1 MATRVVGLDLG
12 TYAVRAVELS
22 VGGGAQPTLS
32 RFAQVTLPPGA
43 IRDGEVVDA
52 GAVSAAI
59 RRLWSDGK
67 FKPKRVVVG
76 VANQRVIVRQA
87 ELPAMSE
94 ADLRAAL
101 QYEAQELIPIPV
113 EDAILDSQIL
123 EELVSPDGEP
133 RMRILLAAAQRD
145 MVRTQLAA
153 VQGAGLAASAVD
165 VIPFALVRALFDRAT
180 QSFTGDGSAEA
191 IVCIGGGVTNV
202 VVHEQGVPR
211 FVRVLLVG
219 GDDVTDAIARDLDVD
234 ADSAEDLKRRADIG
248 SSDAAVARAGQVV
261 SDRLTPLVEEI
272 RGSLDYYLAQS
283 QSSPIGRVLV
293 TGGGSRLAGLM
304 ERLQSQLG
312 GRVEPAHPLAA
323 LKIGDVS
330 LSQAQLAEY
339 EPLMTVPIGLALA
352 GEVTKGVRRISLLPQ
367 EVAVVREQRRNAALA
382 FAGVAGLAAVLLA
395 VWGAKEAQV
404 SHEKSKAD
412 DAERATAQLEAERSR
427 LGNASSTQTELRQRQ
442 AQIAAALKNDI
453 AWTTI
458 FNDVAAAIPSDV
470 WLTSFQ
476 GQKQGAGTTGASG
489 GTGASGTSATGTSG
503 IVGQVSVGASGFDQ
517 TSAARWLLRIGDLR
531 ELIGLW
537 VPSSTVTGQGAD
549 QIVNFRSTASLTPN
563 ALSKRIDRFTGTAQ

>member
-12 TYAVRAVELS
+12 TYAVRAVELA
-22 VGGGAQPTLS
+22 VGEAQPTLL

-43 IRDGEVVDA
+43 IRDGEVVDPA
-52 GAVSAAI
+52 AVSAAV
-59 RRLWSDGK
+59 RRLWSDGG
-67 FKPKRVVVG
+67 FKTKRVVVG

-87 ELPAMSE
+87 ELPQMSD
-94 ADLRAAL
+94 ADLRSAL
-101 QYEAQELIPIPV
+101 RFEAQELIPIPV

-123 EELVSPDGEP
+123 EEMVSPEGEP

-145 MVRTQLAA
+145 MVRSQLAA
-153 VQGAGLAASAVD
+153 IQGAGLNAVAVD

-219 GDDVTDAIARDLDVD
+219 GDDITDAIAHDLGVD
-234 ADSAEDLKRRADIG
+234 TDAAEDLKRRADIG
-248 SSDAAVARAGQVV
+248 SGDASVARAGQVV

-293 TGGGSRLAGLM
+293 TGGGSRLPGLM

-312 GRVEPAHPLAA
+312 GRVEPAHPLAS
-323 LKIGDVS
+323 LKVGQVR

-352 GEVTKGVRRISLLPQ
+352 AEPIKGVRRISLLPQ
-367 EVAVVREQRRNAALA
+367 EVAVVREQRRQAAAAFAAVGLVGAAL
-382 FAGVAGLAAVLLA
+382 LAMWLA
-395 VWGAKEAQV
+395 KRGSVSDEEDRAAQ
-404 SHEKSKAD
+404 
-412 DAERATAQLEAERSR
+412 AEQQTATLQAQRSR
-427 LGNASSTQTELRQRQ
+427 LASVTTLQTDLQQRQ
-442 AQIAAALKNDI
+442 AQITTALQGDVAWTRLFNDI
-453 AWTTI
+453 AT
-458 FNDVAAAIPSDV
+458 VIPADV

-476 GQKQGAGTTGASG
+476 GQKAAAAAAAAPATPATA
-489 GTGASGTSATGTSG
+489 ARTGT
-503 IVGQVSVGASGFDQ
+503 IGQVTIQGSGFEQ
-517 TSAARWLLRIGDLR
+517 TSTARWLLRLGDLR
-531 ELIGLW
+531 EFIGLW
-537 VPSSTVTGQGAD
+537 VPNSTKSGAGSA
-549 QIVNFRSTASLTPN
+549 QIVTFQSTAQLTS
-563 ALSKRIDRFTGTAQ
+563 AAQSTRLANYLNETQ

>member
-12 TYAVRAVELS
+12 TYAVRAVELV
-22 VGGGAQPTLS
+22 VGGGQPTLG
-32 RFAQVTLPPGA
+32 RFAQATLPPGA
-43 IRDGEVVDA
+43 IRDGEVIDV
-52 GAVSAAI
+52 GAVSTAVK
-59 RRLWSDGK
+59 RLWSEGG
-67 FKPKRVVVG
+67 FKTKRVILG

-87 ELPAMSE
+87 ELPQMSE

-101 QYEAQELIPIPV
+101 RFEAQELIPIPV

-123 EELVSPDGEP
+123 EEMVSPEGEP

-145 MVRTQLAA
+145 MVRTHLAA
-153 VQGAGLAASAVD
+153 VQGAGLSVEAVD

-191 IVCIGGGVTNV
+191 VVCIGGGVTNV

-234 ADSAEDLKRRADIG
+234 LDAAEDLKRRADIS

-293 TGGGSRLAGLM
+293 TGGGSRLPGLM
-304 ERLQSQLG
+304 ERLQSQIG
-312 GRVEPAHPLAA
+312 GRVEPAHPLSS
-323 LKIGDVS
+323 LKIGQVR

-352 GEVTKGVRRISLLPQ
+352 GEVTKGQRRISLLPQ
-367 EVAVVREQRRNAALA
+367 EVAVVREQRRQAAFA
-382 FAGVAGLAAVLLA
+382 FAGVAGLGALLLA
-395 VWGAKEAQV
+395 VWAARQSSV
-404 SHEKSKAD
+404 SEEKKKAD
-412 DAERATAQLEAERSR
+412 EAEQQTARLSAQRSR
-427 LGNASSTQTELRQRQ
+427 LADVTVLQTDLQQRQ
-442 AQIAAALKNDI
+442 AQVVSVLR
-453 AWTTI
+453 
-458 FNDVAAAIPSDV
+458 NDVAWTRVFNDLATVIPADV
-470 WLTSFQ
+470 WLTTFQ
-476 GQKQGAGTTGASG
+476 GQKTAATAAPAAGAAAAAAAPAGVGTVNI
-489 GTGASGTSATGTSG
+489 SAK
-503 IVGQVSVGASGFDQ
+503 GFDQ
-517 TSAARWLLRIGDLR
+517 TSTARWLLRIG
-531 ELIGLW
+531 ELSEFTGLW
-537 VPSSTVTGQGAD
+537 VPNSTKSGVGAAQVVTFQ
-549 QIVNFRSTASLTPN
+549 STARLTDK
-563 ALSKRIDRFTGTAQ
+563 ALSKRIDRYTGTAQ

>member
-12 TYAVRAVELS
+12 TYGVRAVEMA
-22 VGGGAQPTLS
+22 VGGGQPTLV
-32 RFAQVTLPPGA
+32 RFAQVTLPHGA
-43 IRDGEVVDA
+43 VRDGEVVDV
-52 GAVSAAI
+52 GAVSSAV
-59 RRLWSDGK
+59 RRLWSEGG
-67 FKPKRVVVG
+67 FKTKRVVLG

-87 ELPAMSE
+87 EMPQMTD
-94 ADLRAAL
+94 ADLQAAL
-101 QYEAQELIPIPV
+101 RFEAQDLIPIPV

-123 EELVSPDGEP
+123 EDLVTTEGEP
-133 RMRILLAAAQRD
+133 RMRILLAAAQRE
-145 MVRTQLAA
+145 MVRTHLAA
-153 VQGAGLAASAVD
+153 VQGAGLQATAVD

-180 QSFTGDGSAEA
+180 QSFTEDGAAEA

-219 GDDVTDAIARDLDVD
+219 GDDVTEAIARDLDVD
-234 ADSAEDLKRRADIG
+234 SDAAEDLKRRADI
-248 SSDAAVARAGQVV
+248 SSTDAAVARAGQVV

-312 GRVEPAHPLAA
+312 GRVEPAHPLAS
-323 LKIGDVS
+323 LRIGPVG

-367 EVAVVREQRRNAALA
+367 EVAAVREQRRQAGLA
-382 FAGVAGLAAVLLA
+382 FAGVAGFGAVLLA
-395 VWGAKEAQV
+395 LWLARHGQV
-404 SHEKSKAD
+404 SNEQKRAD
-412 DAERATAQLEAERSR
+412 QAEQETARLQAQRNQLS
-427 LGNASSTQTELRQRQ
+427 NVTTTQSDLTQRQ
-442 AQIAAALKNDI
+442 AQITGVLKNDI
-453 AWTTI
+453 AWTRL
-458 FNDVAAAIPSDV
+458 FNNVATAIPADV

-476 GQKQGAGTTGASG
+476 GQKT
-489 GTGASGTSATGTSG
+489 ATGTS
-503 IVGQVSVGASGFDQ
+503 SAAAASQPGLGTVTFAAQGFDQ
-517 TSAARWLLRIGDLR
+517 TSTARWLLRIGDLTDFT
-531 ELIGLW
+531 GLW
-537 VPSSTVTGQGAD
+537 VPSSAKSGSGPLALVSFT
-549 QIVNFRSTASLTPN
+549 STARLTNTAVSDRLSRYTGN
-563 ALSKRIDRFTGTAQ
+563 AK

>member
-12 TYAVRAVELS
+12 TYAVRAVELM
-22 VGGGAQPTLS
+22 VGGGNQPTLV

-52 GAVSAAI
+52 GAVSAAV
-59 RRLWSDGK
+59 RRLWSEGK
-67 FKPKRVVVG
+67 FKTKRVVLG

-94 ADLRAAL
+94 QDLRAAL

-123 EELVSPDGEP
+123 EEMVSPEGEP

-145 MVRTQLAA
+145 MVRTHLAA
-153 VQGAGLAASAVD
+153 VQGAGLSATAVD
-165 VIPFALVRALFDRAT
+165 VIPFALVRSLFDRAT

-191 IVCIGGGVTNV
+191 VVCIGGGVTNV

-219 GDDVTDAIARDLDVD
+219 GDDVTEAIARDLDVD
-234 ADSAEDLKRRADIG
+234 LDAAEDLKRRADAS

-293 TGGGSRLAGLM
+293 TGGGSRLPGLM

-323 LKIGDVS
+323 LRIGQVG
-330 LSQAQLAEY
+330 LTQAQLAEY
-339 EPLMTVPIGLALA
+339 EPLMTVPIGLAMA
-352 GEVTKGVRRISLLPQ
+352 GEPTKGVRRISLLPQ
-367 EVAVVREQRRNAALA
+367 EVAVVREQRRQAAAA
-382 FAGVAGLAAVLLA
+382 FAGVAGLGVLLMLVWLQRQSA
-395 VWGAKEAQV
+395 VSNEKKKADEAEQQV
-404 SHEKSKAD
+404 SALQAEK
-412 DAERATAQLEAERSR
+412 
-427 LGNASSTQTELRQRQ
+427 ASLANVTTLQSDLTQRQ
-442 AQIAAALKNDI
+442 AQVTQVLKTDVD
-453 AWTTI
+453 WPTI
-458 FNDVAAAIPSDV
+458 FNDVATEIPADV

-476 GQKQGAGTTGASG
+476 GQKGAATGGAGGAAAVPANSSTIG
-489 GTGASGTSATGTSG
+489 NVTIQGK
-503 IVGQVSVGASGFDQ
+503 GFDH
-517 TSAARWLLRIGDLR
+517 TSTARWLLRIGDLK
-531 ELIGLW
+531 EFTGLW
-537 VPSSTVTGQGAD
+537 VTQSQASKVNDTLVVGFTSQATLTDHALAKRLDRYTTGSPQ
-549 QIVNFRSTASLTPN
+549 
-563 ALSKRIDRFTGTAQ
+563 

>member
-22 VGGGAQPTLS
+22 VGDAQPTLL
-32 RFAQVTLPPGA
+32 RFAQVTLPAGA
-43 IRDGEVVDA
+43 IRDGEVVDP
-52 GAVSAAI
+52 GAVSAAV
-59 RRLWSDGK
+59 RRLWSEGG
-67 FKPKRVVVG
+67 FKTKRVVVG

-87 ELPAMSE
+87 ELPQMSD

-101 QYEAQELIPIPV
+101 RFEAQELIPIPV

-123 EELVSPDGEP
+123 EEMVSPEGEP

-145 MVRTQLAA
+145 MVRSQLAA
-153 VQGAGLAASAVD
+153 IEGAGLSAVAVD
-165 VIPFALVRALFDRAT
+165 VIPFALVRALFDRAN

-219 GDDVTDAIARDLDVD
+219 GDDITDAIAHDLGVD
-234 ADSAEDLKRRADIG
+234 ADAAEDLKRRADIG
-248 SSDAAVARAGQVV
+248 SGDASVARAGQVV

-293 TGGGSRLAGLM
+293 TGGGSRLPGLM

-312 GRVEPAHPLAA
+312 GRVEPAHPLAS
-323 LKIGDVS
+323 LRVGQVR

-352 GEVTKGVRRISLLPQ
+352 AEPVKGVRRISLLPQ
-367 EVAVVREQRRNAALA
+367 EVAVVREQRRQAAAAFAAVGLVGAAL
-382 FAGVAGLAAVLLA
+382 LALWLA
-395 VWGAKEAQV
+395 KRGTVGDEEDKAAQ
-404 SHEKSKAD
+404 
-412 DAERATAQLEAERSR
+412 AEQQTATLQAQRSR
-427 LGNASSTQTELRQRQ
+427 LVSVTTLQTDLQQRQ
-442 AQIAAALKNDI
+442 AQITTALQGDVAWTRMFNDI
-453 AWTTI
+453 AT
-458 FNDVAAAIPSDV
+458 VIPADV

-476 GQKQGAGTTGASG
+476 GQKLAAAAATPATPGAAARTGTIGQVTIQGAG
-489 GTGASGTSATGTSG
+489 
-503 IVGQVSVGASGFDQ
+503 FEQ
-517 TSAARWLLRIGDLR
+517 TSTARWLLRLSDLR
-531 ELIGLW
+531 EFIGLW
-537 VPSSTVTGQGAD
+537 VPNSTKSGEGAN
-549 QIVNFRSTASLTPN
+549 QIVTFQSTAQLTS
-563 ALSKRIDRFTGTAQ
+563 AAQSNRLANYLNQAQ

>member
-1 MATRVVGLDLG
+1 MAARVVGLDLG
-12 TYAVRAVELS
+12 TYAVRAVEMQ
-22 VGGGAQPTLS
+22 VGGQPTLL

-43 IRDGEVVDA
+43 IRDGEVVDV
-52 GAVSAAI
+52 GAVAAAI
-59 RRLWSDGK
+59 KRLWAQGG
-67 FKPKRVVVG
+67 FKTKRVVLG

-101 QYEAQELIPIPV
+101 QFEAQELIPIPV

-123 EELVSPDGEP
+123 EEMVSPEGEP

-145 MVRTQLAA
+145 MVRTHLAA
-153 VQGAGLAASAVD
+153 VEGAGLNAIAVD
-165 VIPFALVRALFDRAT
+165 VIPFALVRALFDPAT

-191 IVCIGGGVTNV
+191 IVAIGGGVTNV

-234 ADSAEDLKRRADIG
+234 LDAAEDLKRRADI
-248 SSDAAVARAGQVV
+248 SSGDAAVARAGQVV

-293 TGGGSRLAGLM
+293 TGGGSRLPGLM

-323 LKIGDVS
+323 LKIGPIS
-330 LSQAQLAEY
+330 LSQAQLAEH

-352 GEVTKGVRRISLLPQ
+352 GEQTKGQRRISLLPQ
-367 EVAVVREQRRNAALA
+367 EVAVVREQRRQAVMA
-382 FAGVAGLAAVLLA
+382 FAGVLGVGALLAGLWLMKNGQVNDEKDGAA
-395 VWGAKEAQV
+395 
-404 SHEKSKAD
+404 
-412 DAERATAQLEAERSR
+412 DAEQEVSALERQRAQLAGVTTLQTDLQQRESQIATA
-427 LGNASSTQTELRQRQ
+427 LR
-442 AQIAAALKNDI
+442 
-453 AWTTI
+453 
-458 FNDVAAAIPSDV
+458 NDVAWTRLFNDISTVIPADV
-470 WLTSFQ
+470 WLSSFQ
-476 GQKQGAGTTGASG
+476 GTKGAAAGAAPTPTPASG
-489 GTGASGTSATGTSG
+489 AAAQSTIG
-503 IVGQVSVGASGFDQ
+503 SVTFQGRGFEQ
-517 TSAARWLLRIGDLR
+517 TSTARWLLRMGDLPAFM
-531 ELIGLW
+531 GLW
-537 VPSSTVTGQGAD
+537 VNSSTKSGEGSQQTVTFG
-549 QIVNFRSTASLTPN
+549 STATLTSQ
-563 ALSKRIDRFTGTAQ
+563 ALSNRVSRYTGAGQ